1 MVESARWTAAS
12 GAGDAEAR
20 SEPDEQP
27 EQAPVPR
34 DPLAGR
40 NLRNLFTGYTLR
52 AMVFTAVVY
61 TFWNLAAGTYGFFL
75 PYFLST
81 IGTEGQGASVALQS
95 LWFFTTLVC
104 VVLIF
109 MPFGD
114 GRHRRI
120 IFSVGAAC
128 QIFAFLLLVFFPLS
142 GTAGLNILAAI
153 ANIILFGIGAALA
166 GEPFYKVWSQEL
178 FPTMLRTTAQG
189 LTFAVARTAL
199 GIWSFFVPVIAEAGF
214 ESVALILVIFLS
226 ISAVVGLLFMPNTA
240 GKSLEEIEAERSD
253 GRAATPETAG

>member
-1 MVESARWTAAS
+1 MVESAVWTAAS
-12 GAGDAEAR
+12 GAGDAEGT
-20 SEPDEQP
+20 SGPDEQAS
-27 EQAPVPR
+27 EPR

-40 NLRNLFTGYTLR
+40 NLRNLFTGYTFR
-52 AMVFTAVVY
+52 AIVFTAVVY

-81 IGTEGQGASVALQS
+81 MGLESQAADVALQS
-95 LWFFTTLVC
+95 LWFLTTLVL

-114 GRHRRI
+114 GRHRRL
-120 IFSVGAAC
+120 IFAVGAGC
-128 QIFAFLLLVFFPLS
+128 QIVAFLLLVFFPLD
-142 GTAGLNILAAI
+142 GPAGFNILAAI

-214 ESVALILVIFLS
+214 EVVALILVIFLS
-226 ISAVVGLLFMPNTA
+226 ISGIVGLLFMPNTA
-240 GKSLEEIEAERSD
+240 GKSLEEIEAERTD
-253 GRAATPETAG
+253 GRARIPEAAS